1 MQRLRGKEKCVG
13 ILGERDS
20 TRNPRICTS
29 AAFLSSFYVKGDDE
43 TQGGESQMLL
53 TSSFL
58 LSPHLLLKTHWKR
71 RSEGRDLW
79 ISHPMGFEEVAR
91 RADTRRLQL
100 RFSIC
105 VRKEMHPELWLA
117 LDTF

>member
-43 TQGGESQMLL
+43 TQGGVSNAPHVIFPPL
-53 TSSFL
+53 SSPPPQNPL
-58 LSPHLLLKTHWKR
+58 EEKIRGKGPLA
-71 RSEGRDLW
+71 
-79 ISHPMGFEEVAR
+79 MGFE
-91 RADTRRLQL
+91 
-100 RFSIC
+100 
-105 VRKEMHPELWLA
+105 KERGEG
-117 LDTF
+117 T